1 MKRFAAALGLLLP
14 GLSLLVSAG
23 AARADDAPGCSV
35 GSTNILGGQDKDAKG
50 DVTINC
56 TAMTENFGNKLA
68 EVLNR
73 ILQNRL
79 DPQAVL
85 ARLDEV
91 DSVPMPG
98 VARTVNENQR
108 HQIIQSLSGK
118 LSAT

>member
-56 TAMTENFGNKLA
+56 TGLTEAFGNKLTD
-68 EVLNR
+68 VLNR

-79 DPQAVL
+79 DPQMVL
-85 ARLDEV
+85 PNLAKLD
-91 DSVPMPG
+91 
-98 VARTVNENQR
+98 
-108 HQIIQSLSGK
+108 SLPAPRVSPP
-118 LSAT
+118 ATP